1 MSRLLEK
8 LTDGFNL
15 IEGPVWDPAFGLPIF
30 SDAVDGGVFALSE
43 AGEVS
48 EVFLHRKGIG
58 GMSKHCSNGLI
69 VSGRNIAFQAVG
81 RWRYAHASGTRFV
94 RRGSRV

>member
-15 IEGPVWDPAFGLPIF
+15 IEGPVWDPAFGLMF

-48 EVFLHRKGIG
+48 ESVPAPQGH
-58 GMSKHCSNGLI
+58 
-69 VSGRNIAFQAVG
+69 
-81 RWRYAHASGTRFV
+81 WRYVETLLK
-94 RRGSRV
+94 RVDRIRTKHRL